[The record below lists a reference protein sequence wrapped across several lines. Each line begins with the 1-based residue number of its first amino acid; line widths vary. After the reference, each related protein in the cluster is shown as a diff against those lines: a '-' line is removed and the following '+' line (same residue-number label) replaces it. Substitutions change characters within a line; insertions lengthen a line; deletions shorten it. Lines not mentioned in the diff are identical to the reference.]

1 MSIVNYTVRDEVA
14 LIQMDDGK
22 ANALSPDMIAQLSDA
37 FDRALE
43 EAKAVVLTGREGR
56 FCGGFDLKV
65 VMSGPEP
72 AKALFSAGTDLY
84 LKMYA
89 LGIPLVAACS
99 GHAVA
104 GGVLLLGASD
114 VRIGAEGAF
123 KLGLNETAIGMPLPI
138 FAHTIA
144 SERLAR
150 PHLFAATLGATLF
163 SPAEAVEV
171 GWLDEVVAQGALIER
186 AMAEATR
193 LAPLAG
199 DAFRISKVSM
209 RGATIAHVRDTLDED
224 LSNLVGQLKFN

>member
-1 MSIVNYTVRDEVA
+1 MSIVNYTLRDEVA

-43 EAKAVVLTGREGR
+43 EAKAVVLTGRPGR

-65 VMSGPEP
+65 VMSGAEP
-72 AKALFSAGTDLY
+72 AKALFGAGTELY
-84 LKMYA
+84 LKMYG
-89 LGIPLVAACS
+89 LGVPLVAACS

-114 VRIGAEGAF
+114 LRIGVDGEF

-163 SPAEAVEV
+163 SPTEAVDV
-171 GWLDEVVAQGALIER
+171 GWLDETVAPDALLER
-186 AMAEATR
+186 AMSEATR

-199 DAFRISKVSM
+199 EPFRLSKISM
-209 RGATIAHVRDTLDED
+209 RGATIAHVRATLDDD
-224 LSNLVGQLKFN
+224 LANLVGQLNFS